1 MSWVSNPHPNP
12 NGLNFHLCHMS
23 SSSRSNTT
31 RARLEKELLKARRQN
46 SSLVDRLEVQAS
58 KHDKVKADLAS
69 ERRFINSVGV
79 RKRARCGAPRH
90 LDDKHVISNT
100 KKRLKRKA
108 VSVRAFAESLQGDDE
123 LGSILAVVRAQP

>member
-1 MSWVSNPHPNP
+1 M
-12 NGLNFHLCHMS
+12 
-23 SSSRSNTT
+23 
-31 RARLEKELLKARRQN
+31 LKARRQN
-46 SSLVDRLEVQAS
+46 TSLVDRLEVQGN

-79 RKRARCGAPRH
+79 RKRARCCAPRH
-90 LDDKHVISNT
+90 HDDKHVISNT

-123 LGSILAVVRAQP
+123 PASILAVVRAQP